1 MPVARDFVRRQLHAL
16 NPNKARG
23 LDDISS
29 LFLRDGSVS
38 FVEPLSHIINT
49 SIFTERVTLGF
60 KQARV
65 LPLFRKESKLDV
77 GNYRPVNLRGLFMI
91 IYQIIF
97 KIGASIRFPWVFFY
111 GYLPHWFVRLRKG

>member
-65 LPLFRKESKLDV
+65 LPLFKKESKLDV
-77 GNYRPVNLRGLFMI
+77 GNYRPVSL
-91 IYQIIF
+91 Q
-97 KIGASIRFPWVFFY
+97 KS
-111 GYLPHWFVRLRKG
+111 